1 MLLMEE
7 GLIAIV
13 VAGTPDL
20 GVLGKTIY
28 RIKTSGNRWLV
39 HVKLSYGAW
48 KTPWM
53 SNDYRA
59 TWN

>member
-28 RIKTSGNRWLV
+28 RIKTSGNR
-39 HVKLSYGAW
+39 
-48 KTPWM
+48 
-53 SNDYRA
+53 
-59 TWN
+59 